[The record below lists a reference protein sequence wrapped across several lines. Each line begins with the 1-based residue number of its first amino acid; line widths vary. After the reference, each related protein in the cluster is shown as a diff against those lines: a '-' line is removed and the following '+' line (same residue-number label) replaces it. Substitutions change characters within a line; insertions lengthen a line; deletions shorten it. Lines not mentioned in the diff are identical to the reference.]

1 MTCVFAWLHLDLY
14 QGSKNV
20 NSFHWTK
27 FDMSCCIQSWR
38 NIPGMVWVHSLN
50 YIIIIKRKKK
60 CVMHT
65 IQRLWDVVLRSHA
78 PFYVLLLFRQ
88 YPKLTE
94 WRFSFF
100 PYHSFLSSF
109 SKSHVLLYL
118 SRSHQRIWNRLLF
131 KDVELAFK
139 LSQNF
144 IRCAIFI

>member
-65 IQRLWDVVLRSHA
+65 VQRLWDVVLRSHA

-100 PYHSFLSSF
+100 PYHSFCPHF
-109 SKSHVLLYL
+109 QKVMFYYTYRVPINEFETVFYL
-118 SRSHQRIWNRLLF
+118 KMLNWHLNCF
-131 KDVELAFK
+131 KIL
-139 LSQNF
+139 
-144 IRCAIFI
+144 